1 MEALVLQ
8 PAALDA
14 LEVATTHT
22 APADPTYH
30 IYQEWCNGTAAVR
43 AELLRNQTDLIG
55 VLYWNKDLEFQV
67 VSMIADP
74 AERSQRGDWCVGQHG
89 TRLSQGS

>member
-1 MEALVLQ
+1 MEALALI

-30 IYQEWCNGTAAVR
+30 IYQEWCDGTAAVR
-43 AELLRNQTDLIG
+43 AELLQNQTDLTG
-55 VLYWNKDLEFQV
+55 VLYWNKDL
-67 VSMIADP
+67 
-74 AERSQRGDWCVGQHG
+74 
-89 TRLSQGS
+89 

>member
-14 LEVATTHT
+14 LEVATTDT

-30 IYQEWCNGTAAVR
+30 IYQEWCDGTAAVR
-43 AELLRNQTDLIG
+43 AELVFFGIRM
-55 VLYWNKDLEFQV
+55 V
-67 VSMIADP
+67 VSGRRRDQR
-74 AERSQRGDWCVGQHG
+74 ERSER
-89 TRLSQGS
+89 R